1 MELSLIRGIV
11 PQTVFGVTAVAA
23 LVLLIGLVVGKRN
36 RAHRMHPL
44 IVSLIVAVAAGAVG
58 LLAAWLVSDV
68 FMAFGVSLGWPVIFT
83 IAGGIAAVG
92 FVIAAAVIVQGLRRV
107 VAIILVPLILV
118 STALGVDSI
127 YGEYQTIGNLVG
139 YSPYASLS
147 SVKVHE
153 SAMSVDQWRK
163 RAQRNDLPDMP
174 QTGKVLTVTIPNT
187 KSNFAARP
195 AMIYLP
201 PAALSEMPPTLPVM
215 ELMAGQPGS
224 PSRLIDAG
232 NIAAMMDS
240 YAAKHDGLA
249 PIVIAPDQNGEVSH
263 NSLCADH
270 PRQCRDLSHQG
281 CGRVGQ
287 EESACGQVGEDV
299 GDWRLLAGWH
309 LHHAARPASS

>member
-1 MELSLIRGIV
+1 
-11 PQTVFGVTAVAA
+11 
-23 LVLLIGLVVGKRN
+23 
-36 RAHRMHPL
+36 
-44 IVSLIVAVAAGAVG
+44 
-58 LLAAWLVSDV
+58 
-68 FMAFGVSLGWPVIFT
+68 MAFGVSLGWPVIFT

-92 FVIAAAVIVQGLRRV
+92 FVIASAVIVQGLRRV

-201 PAALSEMPPTLPVM
+201 PAALSEIGR
-215 ELMAGQPGS
+215 AS
-224 PSRLIDAG
+224 
-232 NIAAMMDS
+232 
-240 YAAKHDGLA
+240 
-249 PIVIAPDQNGEVSH
+249 
-263 NSLCADH
+263 
-270 PRQCRDLSHQG
+270 CRE
-281 CGRVGQ
+281 RV
-287 EESACGQVGEDV
+287 
-299 GDWRLLAGWH
+299 
-309 LHHAARPASS
+309 

>member
-44 IVSLIVAVAAGAVG
+44 IVSLIVAVAAGAVVVVGGMVGIRRVHGIRG
-58 LLAAWLVSDV
+58 LARLAGDLYHRRRHR
-68 FMAFGVSLGWPVIFT
+68 
-83 IAGGIAAVG
+83 GGRLRNCLSCDRPR
-92 FVIAAAVIVQGLRRV
+92 LRRV

-201 PAALSEMPPTLPVM
+201 PAALSEMPPTC
-215 ELMAGQPGS
+215 
-224 PSRLIDAG
+224 RLW
-232 NIAAMMDS
+232 N
-240 YAAKHDGLA
+240 
-249 PIVIAPDQNGEVSH
+249 
-263 NSLCADH
+263 
-270 PRQCRDLSHQG
+270 
-281 CGRVGQ
+281 
-287 EESACGQVGEDV
+287 
-299 GDWRLLAGWH
+299 
-309 LHHAARPASS
+309 

>member
-36 RAHRMHPL
+36 RARRMHPL
-44 IVSLIVAVAAGAVG
+44 IMSLIVAVAAGAVG

-139 YSPYASLS
+139 YSPYASLG

-201 PAALSEMPPTLPVM
+201 PAALSEMPP
-215 ELMAGQPGS
+215 
-224 PSRLIDAG
+224 SRSW
-232 NIAAMMDS
+232 N
-240 YAAKHDGLA
+240 
-249 PIVIAPDQNGEVSH
+249 
-263 NSLCADH
+263 
-270 PRQCRDLSHQG
+270 
-281 CGRVGQ
+281 
-287 EESACGQVGEDV
+287 
-299 GDWRLLAGWH
+299 
-309 LHHAARPASS
+309 